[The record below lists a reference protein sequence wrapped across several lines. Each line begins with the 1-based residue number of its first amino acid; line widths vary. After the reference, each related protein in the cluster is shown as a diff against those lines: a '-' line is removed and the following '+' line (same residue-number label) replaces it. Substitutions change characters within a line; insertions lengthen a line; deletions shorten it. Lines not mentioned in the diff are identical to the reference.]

1 MNHTVDTDADAEP
14 ELNPNMDKPDFAE
27 LKSKPSFDVDLQL
40 GDQTL
45 SFTCSFLP
53 SDSVQQSDDYSMY
66 SYYIP
71 VENCRWESDY
81 MDFSVHE
88 FLALFSVSMDLWV
101 P

>member
-1 MNHTVDTDADAEP
+1 MNHTVDTDTDGDAEP

-53 SDSVQQSDDYSMY
+53 SDNVQQSDDYSMY
-66 SYYIP
+66 NYYIP
-71 VENCRWESDY
+71 VENNR
-81 MDFSVHE
+81 
-88 FLALFSVSMDLWV
+88 
-101 P
+101 